1 MTTPAQFD
9 SYLSAPEGSR
19 IEYKEAKN
27 NYHFENLVKY
37 CVALAN
43 EGGGVILMGLSD
55 TRPRQVVG
63 TLAFAEPG
71 RTEAG
76 LYDRLRHRIP
86 IEEYHHEGKRVLII
100 HVPTRAPGTAWNFE
114 GVYWMRAG
122 DALVGMSD
130 EQLKA
135 IHAETG
141 PDFSAEICTDAL
153 ISDLDPV
160 AISRFRERWAKKVGN
175 VRIAALSDLQTL
187 IDSELVVD
195 GRVTY
200 VALVLFGTRPA
211 LGRHLAQAEMIFEYR
226 SSEASGPAQ
235 DRVDFREGFFLFYDA
250 LWERINQRNDR
261 QSYQDGFF
269 RFEIPTFDEIIIRE
283 AILNAICHRDYR
295 LGGSIFIRQ
304 YSRRM
309 EIDSPGGFLP
319 GITPTNVL
327 DQQSP
332 RNRRLAEAFS
342 RCGLVERAGQGM
354 NLMFERSIQQGKLKP
369 DLSGSSSHQVRLLI
383 EGSVGNPAF
392 VRFLEKIGQDRLQRF
407 STHDFL
413 VLDSLARDEEIPEAL
428 QPSLRKL
435 VQVGV
440 VESHGRGRG
449 TKYMLS
455 RSLYAHI
462 GEKGVYTRR
471 KGLDHETQK
480 ELLLKHLRENSDSGS
495 PLSELEQVLP
505 QLSRR
510 QVQSLL
516 DELREEGRVHLDGE
530 RRWAKWRISK
540 DIKPIPGL

>member
-9 SYLSAPEGSR
+9 SYLNAPEGSR
-19 IEYKEAKN
+19 FEYKEAKK
-27 NYHFENLVKY
+27 NYHFDDLVKY

-43 EGGGVILMGLSD
+43 EGGGKILMGLSD
-55 TRPRQVVG
+55 RRPRQVVG
-63 TLAFAEPG
+63 SLAFAEPG

-100 HVPTRAPGTAWNFE
+100 HVPSRAPGGAWNFD

-141 PDFSAEICTDAL
+141 PDFSAEICKGAT

-160 AISRFRERWAKKVGN
+160 AISRFRERWAKKANN

-187 IDSELVVD
+187 IDSEIVVD
-195 GRVTY
+195 GLVTY
-200 VALVLFGTRPA
+200 AALVLFGTRSA

-235 DRVDFREGFFLFYDA
+235 DRVEFREGFFLFYDA

-269 RFEIPTFDEIIIRE
+269 RFEIPTFDEIVIRE

-295 LGGSIFIRQ
+295 LGGSIFVRQ

-319 GITPTNVL
+319 GITPNNVL
-327 DQQSP
+327 EQQSP

-392 VRFLEKIGQDRLQRF
+392 VRFLEKIGQDRLQSF

-413 VLDSLARDEEIPEAL
+413 VLDSLARDEGISEAL

-462 GEKGVYTRR
+462 GEKGAYTRR

-480 ELLLKHLRENSDSGS
+480 ELLLRHLRDSDTGS

-505 QLSRR
+505 HMGRR

-516 DELREEGRVHLDGE
+516 DELREEGRVQLEGA
-530 RRWAKWRISK
+530 RRWAKWRVSK
-540 DIKPIPGL
+540 DTKPVSGL